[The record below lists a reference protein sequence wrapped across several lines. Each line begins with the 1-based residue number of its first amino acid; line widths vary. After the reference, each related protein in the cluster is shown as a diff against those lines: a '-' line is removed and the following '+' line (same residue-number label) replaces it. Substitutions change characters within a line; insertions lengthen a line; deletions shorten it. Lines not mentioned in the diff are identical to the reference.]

1 MALPDE
7 LHPCE
12 HRGWGTTRIHGE
24 SQSLAQWDAQ
34 SKAEASASTFRTA
47 KWQNECSIQNQND
60 HWWHIDDILMTYWW
74 HFDTISIQSDLQKA
88 IITTSCRSSWID
100 PWYIQSQLLEYH
112 LQLVIT
118 SGASA
123 WASAST
129 SNLSLFGAVSCMKMR
144 TCSSQNHRRSPWY
157 WVVMHV

>member
-1 MALPDE
+1 MFRWRYPTSSI
-7 LHPCE
+7 
-12 HRGWGTTRIHGE
+12 RVNIV
-24 SQSLAQWDAQ
+24 
-34 SKAEASASTFRTA
+34 AEAQQGSMEKARAWLNEMLKAKLRHQPQRLELPNDKMNVPFRT
-47 KWQNECSIQNQND
+47 KMI
-60 HWWHIDDILMTYWW
+60 IDDILMTYWW